1 MPELTPAQRAAGPHI
16 ATGVTLHK
24 LYRKVD
30 AGPPCDIC
38 QLPIVKPLAAAGILV
53 HPTCGAEVEDMLES
67 LQRKGH
73 RHDQGKTRP
82 MTPRIGGLCFGYGGL
97 DLAVQSVIPGA
108 ELVWYSEIDKGANKV
123 AAHRFPGVP
132 NIGDMTAVDWTR
144 VEPVDI
150 LTGGTPCQDLS
161 HAGKRA
167 GMTAGTRSN
176 LWVAMREAVAVLRP
190 SLVVWENVRGA
201 YSAEAD
207 SDLES
212 RPGLLDSVR
221 RRHGE
226 PVLRALARVLGDL
239 SSLGYDCRWHGL
251 RAADVGAPHGRFRVF
266 VVAYPAADSERV
278 RRGPGWDTAP
288 GESVGGW
295 SPTVAG
301 GPDRVFEPALLPTPA
316 VNDMGEG
323 KTPDVWDEWTAKMQ
337 AAHGNGN
344 GHGKSLAIEAQRL
357 LPTPDASDANGGE
370 SWSSWRARQ
379 DGRADD
385 KKGPPIA
392 IAVQRPDWGLY
403 ADAITRWE
411 TLTRP
416 APPPTQ
422 PSKKGTPQ
430 LSPRFS
436 EWMQGLPDGWV
447 TDVPGITRNEA
458 LKAIGNGV
466 CPQQAAAGL
475 RIMLGTVASY
485 V

>member
-1 MPELTPAQRAAGPHI
+1 
-16 ATGVTLHK
+16 
-24 LYRKVD
+24 
-30 AGPPCDIC
+30 
-38 QLPIVKPLAAAGILV
+38 
-53 HPTCGAEVEDMLES
+53 
-67 LQRKGH
+67 
-73 RHDQGKTRP
+73 
-82 MTPRIGGLCFGYGGL
+82 
-97 DLAVQSVIPGA
+97 
-108 ELVWYSEIDKGANKV
+108 LVWYSEIDKGANKV

-288 GESVGGW
+288 GETVGGW